1 MSITKSQVLS
11 TAKLAR
17 LRITEDKVDTYITEL
32 NKILDVINKL
42 QAVNTTGLEPVVN
55 VNEFPLPLR
64 KDEVTDGNLS
74 DDIFANAPQELYRH
88 FAVPKVIE

>member
-1 MSITKSQVLS
+1 MAITKSQVLS

-17 LRITEDKVDTYITEL
+17 LHISEEKIEL
-32 NKILDVINKL
+32 YSNELGKILEIIDGL
-42 QAVNTTGLEPVVN
+42 QAVNTDGLKPLIN
-55 VNEFPLPLR
+55 VCDFPLPLR
-64 KDEVTDGNLS
+64 EDEVTDGGL